1 MFKIKAY
8 NARARAFRQDESG
21 SAAIE
26 FAIIAPVL
34 FFALLSL
41 IEIGVLG
48 MLTSGLDN
56 AVIDASRRIRT
67 GRDDAASSASAF
79 EDQVCERLGGAVTS
93 CRDRLVVSVQKFSAF
108 STAGAAA
115 EAQPE
120 GQFDKGGPSDIILV
134 KANYK
139 WPLITPFLAAAYN
152 RDGPIDVTVTSRV
165 AFKNEP
171 FE

>member
-1 MFKIKAY
+1 MVKI
-8 NARARAFRQDESG
+8 NAHFARIRAFRGDESG
-21 SAAIE
+21 AAAIE
-26 FAIIAPVL
+26 YAIIAPVL

-48 MLTSGLDN
+48 MMTSGLDN

-67 GRDDAASSASAF
+67 GRSDAASSASAF
-79 EDQVCERLGGAVTS
+79 EDQVCGRLPLTS
-93 CRDRLVVSVQKFSAF
+93 CRDRLVVSVQKFSGFA
-108 STAGAAA
+108 TAGAAVA
-115 EAQPE
+115 AAPQ

-134 KANYK
+134 KADYK
-139 WPLITPFLAAAYN
+139 WPLITPFLATAYH
-152 RDGPIDVTVTSRV
+152 RSGPMDVTVSARF